1 MNTDDLLACGNQRYH
16 VTLGPKRTTVSLDN
30 HLSLLLSLKLG
41 HTPRTP
47 QAQRAVRHW
56 LQARLDEHGDYNRAH
71 TSQWLGEEVI
81 RALIS
86 AEVKNLYRQWL
97 DEVLATDRCSRQQ
110 ASTTALATVVKS
122 G

>member
-1 MNTDDLLACGNQRYH
+1 METVDILACGNQRYH

-41 HTPRTP
+41 HTPETP

-56 LQARLDEHGDYNRAH
+56 LQARLDEHGDYSRWH

-86 AEVKNLYRQWL
+86 DDVKKLYSQWF
-97 DEVLATDRCSRQQ
+97 DELIAKDRFASQQ
-110 ASTTALATVVKS
+110 ASTTTLAAAAKN

>member
-1 MNTDDLLACGNQRYH
+1 MDTVDILACGNQRYH
-16 VTLGPKRTTVSLDN
+16 VTLGTKRTTVSLDN

-41 HTPRTP
+41 HAPQTA

-56 LQARLDEHGDYNRAH
+56 LQARLDEHGDYYRAN

-81 RALIS
+81 RALVS
-86 AEVKNLYRQWL
+86 AEVKNLYNQWI
-97 DEVLATDRCSRQQ
+97 DEVLATDRSATQHS
-110 ASTTALATVVKS
+110 STTTVATAVKT

>member
-1 MNTDDLLACGNQRYH
+1 MSTDHILACGSQRYH

-41 HTPRTP
+41 HTPQTP

-81 RALIS
+81 RALVS
-86 AEVKNLYRQWL
+86 AEVKNLYNQWI
-97 DEVLATDRCSRQQ
+97 DELLATDKSGRQQ
-110 ASTTALATVVKS
+110 ASTITLATAVKT